1 MGISGNNSDQIRPTN
16 LPGGGEMFGRKFG
29 GEIRPNRR
37 ALSVINHNSGAANP
51 YPCVINKR
59 GYPESNGVCDKKG
72 YAQSH
77 RPITRKYAAQLS
89 ASQQHPLLEVTNNLL
104 SQEANKPKTSAANEF
119 TVWEDI
125 PLTDAD
131 KDLPVPMSLE
141 QPDLEM
147 IEKSQMKEVEMEDI
161 FDDTVF
167 DIDFS
172 DAKDPLFVVDYVGD
186 MYAYYKKMESSGC
199 VSPGYMAEQFD
210 INERMRAILIDWIIE
225 VHHKFELRDETLFL
239 AVNLIDRFLA
249 KHSVVRKKLQ
259 LVGLVAML
267 LACKYEEVSVP
278 VVDDLVFI
286 SDKAYTRKEVIE
298 MESLMLNTLQFN
310 MSVPTPYVFMRR
322 FLKAAQSDKKLEL
335 LSFFLIELCLVE
347 YEMLKYPPSLLAA
360 AAIYTAQSTVYGVG
374 QWNKTCEWHTGY
386 SEDQLLSCWTV
397 QRLERIQT
405 ALECSRLVVG
415 FHDNAATGKLTGVH
429 RKYNTSKFG
438 YAARCKPA
446 HFLVQTLPPP
456 PPPRR

>member
-1 MGISGNNSDQIRPTN
+1 MVLSGKNSDQIGHTN
-16 LPGGGEMFGRKFG
+16 LPGGGEMCVRKFG

-51 YPCVINKR
+51 YPCVVNKR
-59 GYPESNGVCDKKG
+59 GYPESSNGVWDKKG
-72 YAQSH
+72 YLQSH

-89 ASQQHPLLEVTNNLL
+89 VSQQHPFLE
-104 SQEANKPKTSAANEF
+104 EAKKPKSAANEV

-125 PLTDAD
+125 SLTDAD

-141 QPDLEM
+141 QSDFEM
-147 IEKSQMKEVEMEDI
+147 TEKSQTKEVEMEDI
-161 FDDTVF
+161 FDDNVF

-172 DAKDPLFVVDYVGD
+172 DAKDPLFVVDYVED
-186 MYAYYKKMESSGC
+186 MYAHYKKMESSGC
-199 VSPGYMAEQFD
+199 VPPGYMAEQFD
-210 INERMRAILIDWIIE
+210 INEGMRAILIDWIIE

-267 LACKYEEVSVP
+267 LACKYEGVYVP
-278 VVDDLVFI
+278 VVHDLVFI
-286 SDKAYTRKEVIE
+286 SDKAYTRKEVLE
-298 MESLMLNTLQFN
+298 MESLMLNTLQFT

-374 QWNKTCEWHTGY
+374 QWSKTCEWHTGY
-386 SEDQLLSCWTV
+386 SEDQL
-397 QRLERIQT
+397 
-405 ALECSRLVVG
+405 LECSRLVVG

-446 HFLVQTLPPP
+446 HFLVQTLPP
-456 PPPRR
+456 RQ

>member
-1 MGISGNNSDQIRPTN
+1 MAPSENNSYQIRPTN
-16 LPGGGEMFGRKFG
+16 LPGGGEMFGRKIV

-51 YPCVINKR
+51 YPCVVNKS
-59 GYPESNGVCDKKG
+59 GYPASNGVCDKKG

-89 ASQQHPLLEVTNNLL
+89 VSQQHPFLE
-104 SQEANKPKTSAANEF
+104 EAKKPKTSAANDF

-141 QPDLEM
+141 QSDFEM
-147 IEKSQMKEVEMEDI
+147 TEKSQTKEVEMEDI
-161 FDDTVF
+161 FDDVF
-167 DIDFS
+167 DIDFC

-186 MYAYYKKMESSGC
+186 MYAYYKKMETSGC

-286 SDKAYTRKEVIE
+286 SDKAYTRKEVLE

-374 QWNKTCEWHTGY
+374 QWSKTCEWHTGY
-386 SEDQLLSCWTV
+386 SEDQL
-397 QRLERIQT
+397 
-405 ALECSRLVVG
+405 LECSRLVVG

-446 HFLVQTLPPP
+446 HFLVQTPPHL
-456 PPPRR
+456 